1 MPLLN
6 VVTNNLSPQ
15 IPVHTIACSL
25 GFEGSVAVEKILK
38 QDNRDL
44 GYDLAT
50 GMFLK

>member
-15 IPVHTIACSL
+15 TPVHTIACAL
-25 GFEGSVAVEKILK
+25 GFDGSVAIEKILK

-44 GYDLAT
+44 RYDLAT
-50 GMFLK
+50 GVFLK